1 MDPGPTYVIVVGLSM
16 LAVMT
21 SFLIFLDYIKGDA
34 EHILTLFPI
43 VVGAILSLVGFAY
56 GVEAKNELE
65 KMKNE
70 EEMKRANGSTTS

>member
-1 MDPGPTYVIVVGLSM
+1 M

-56 GVEAKNELE
+56 GVETKNELE

-70 EEMKRANGSTTS
+70 EELKRANGQATD